1 MNPLLLLVIAAT
13 LLGPRPLLAQP
24 QVLASIKPLQ
34 LIASAVTDGVSSPS
48 LLIAANQS
56 PHDVTLRPSDVR
68 KLAEAELLLWV
79 GPEMETYLA
88 NIMARTESRERTLQ
102 AVSLPGIRLHESGT
116 DSAHGHEE
124 DDGHFHDPHIWLDTG
139 NALVI
144 ARHLAE
150 TLGTIDPQNRARY
163 ERNVQAFG
171 DSIRQLEQRV
181 QERINAVPDPRYAVY
196 HNGIQYFEKQF
207 GLHHEFV
214 MVPDH
219 EIQPGVKHILAMRE
233 MVVERQ
239 PVCVL
244 EDISASDATI
254 STVFRNHPI
263 VRVRIDTMG
272 DAVAPG
278 PAGYATLIDNLA
290 EAIGHCL
297 QE

>member
-1 MNPLLLLVIAAT
+1 MNPLCLFVIAAA
-13 LLGPRPLLAQP
+13 LLGPTSLLAQP

-34 LIASAVTDGVSSPS
+34 LIASAITEGVSSPS

-88 NIMARTESRERTLQ
+88 GIMSRTAPQERTLQ
-102 AVSLPGIRLHESGT
+102 ASSLPDIRLHESGV
-116 DSAHGHEE
+116 DSGHAHGE
-124 DDGHFHDPHIWLDTG
+124 DDGHIHDPHIWLDTD

-150 TLGTIDPQNRARY
+150 ALVTADPQNRVRY
-163 ERNVQAFG
+163 EHNLQAFG

-181 QERINAVPDPRYAVY
+181 EERISAIPDPRYAVY
-196 HNGIQYFEKQF
+196 HDGIQYFEKQF

-233 MVVERQ
+233 MVAERQ

-263 VRVRIDTMG
+263 VRVRMDTLG

-278 PAGYATLIDNLA
+278 PAGYATLIDNMA
-290 EAIGHCL
+290 EAIRHCL